1 MGLRTL
7 LQRSVRFVGAMFL
20 VIALWFVSLAAIIV
34 IAEPTHDVVVFAPP
48 ETGMR
53 AVAAGTSLLLD
64 AGETHVVARGTRS
77 GFVRELYA
85 AGAWLVLPAMSPGCR
100 APLTRTAAR

>member
-1 MGLRTL
+1 MAPRTYLR
-7 LQRSVRFVGAMFL
+7 RGARF
-20 VIALWFVSLAAIIV
+20 LAAASLVVAIWFALLAAFIA
-34 IAEPTHDVVVFAPP
+34 IAEPTHDVIVFAPP
-48 ETGMR
+48 EAGMR

-64 AGETHVVARGTRS
+64 AGETFVVARGTRS

-100 APLTRTAAR
+100 AFPTRTATR